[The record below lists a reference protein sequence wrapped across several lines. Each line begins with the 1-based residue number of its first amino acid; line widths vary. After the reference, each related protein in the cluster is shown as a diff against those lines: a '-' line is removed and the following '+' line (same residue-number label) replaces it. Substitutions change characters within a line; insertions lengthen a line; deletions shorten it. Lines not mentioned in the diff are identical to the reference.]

1 MLLLS
6 QITINHQSIIRA
18 AGSKSVLICANLW
31 SIKTAADITRCRVFT
46 LCKTTRRNASPP
58 WIKIQIHKTNGGG
71 GFDNPPPFPS
81 TCNHLFSVVFLIW
94 SFSR

>member
-31 SIKTAADITRCRVFT
+31 SIKTAADIPRCRVFT
-46 LCKTTRRNASPP
+46 LCKTARRKKLHSNH
-58 WIKIQIHKTNGGG
+58 QIISIYPSLNNKPHISSFIPRNSSNGQLG
-71 GFDNPPPFPS
+71 
-81 TCNHLFSVVFLIW
+81 
-94 SFSR
+94 

>member
-31 SIKTAADITRCRVFT
+31 SIKTAADIPRCSAFT
-46 LCKTTRRNASPP
+46 LCKTARRK
-58 WIKIQIHKTNGGG
+58 KIILKHK
-71 GFDNPPPFPS
+71 
-81 TCNHLFSVVFLIW
+81 NHRTQLSEVILNHRV
-94 SFSR
+94 